1 MSRSKY
7 CYRNYK
13 ELIISLL
20 EDYIHPML
28 NDIENGKD
36 IVDTDRMR
44 IISDSEKHYFYK
56 AYKLIAEKI
65 DKGIAELELDEQL
78 NQYDVHIPEDRLIL
92 TKDMHP
98 IWDDPGII
106 EKYRRSNNSLR
117 REYSKLNK
125 ELEELKA
132 EMENRG
138 KIKFDDNGCIIW

>member
-1 MSRSKY
+1 MSMSKY

-28 NDIENGKD
+28 NGKENGKD
-36 IVDTDRMR
+36 LIDGGK
-44 IISDSEKHYFYK
+44 ILNKSERYYFYK
-56 AYKLIAEKI
+56 AYELIAEKI
-65 DKGIAELELDEQL
+65 DEGIAKLELDEQL

-98 IWDDPGII
+98 MWDDPGII

-132 EMENRG
+132 ELENNG